1 MKKIV
6 YPFILLLLVIIT
18 SGLWFS
24 YSSETFSLKK
34 MSPFLFLIFVIGFAV
49 FIGIKHLLS
58 FKKGKPIEDE
68 LSKRTLVK
76 ASSISFYV
84 SIYLWLFIMY
94 YSDKTEIESHTIIG
108 MGILGMSIIFAIAW
122 AVTYFGGIKN
132 E

>member
-24 YSSETFSLKK
+24 YSSETFSFKK
-34 MSPFLFLIFVIGFAV
+34 MSPFLILIFVIGFAV
-49 FIGIKHLLS
+49 FIGIKRLLS
-58 FKKGKPIEDE
+58 FKRGEPVEDE
-68 LSKRTLVK
+68 LSKKILTK
-76 ASSISFYV
+76 ASSVSFYV

-94 YSDKTEIESHTIIG
+94 YSDKTELESHTIIG

-122 AVTYFGGIKN
+122 LVTYLRGIKN